1 MCDVPSITI
10 FYSEAIECFPGMAS
24 KFFLKTLATI
34 LVAQVTTGVIIHFV
48 LQIHCI
54 SILSL
59 FIIIIVIQFY
69 VCDLL
74 FQI

>member
-1 MCDVPSITI
+1 MCGVPRIAI

-24 KFFLKTLATI
+24 RFFFKTFVTI

-48 LQIHCI
+48 FQIHCI

-59 FIIIIVIQFY
+59 FIITIII
-69 VCDLL
+69 
-74 FQI
+74 IIIIIIII

>member
-1 MCDVPSITI
+1 MCDVSSITV

-24 KFFLKTLATI
+24 KFFFKTFVTI
-34 LVAQVTTGVIIHFV
+34 PVAQVTTGVIIHFV
-48 LQIHCI
+48 FHIHCI

-59 FIIIIVIQFY
+59 FIIIIIEFY